1 LFDFGRKGLFLA
13 LDYWL
18 LPGFTTYIP
27 AINYRFAFLKVRVVA
42 LTGLPNAILQAFG
55 APLCL
60 KSY

>member
-42 LTGLPNAILQAFG
+42 LTGLPNAIL
-55 APLCL
+55 
-60 KSY
+60 